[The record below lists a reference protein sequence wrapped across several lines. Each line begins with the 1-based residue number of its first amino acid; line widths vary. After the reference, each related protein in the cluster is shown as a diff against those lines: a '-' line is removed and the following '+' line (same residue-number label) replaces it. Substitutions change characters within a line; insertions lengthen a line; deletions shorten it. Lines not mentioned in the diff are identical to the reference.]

1 MFLKLSLANLIALP
15 GLNFM
20 RLIQSNR
27 PYTPS
32 TGLQG
37 TTLHKGQGS
46 LEEMA
51 DSQGAAGSTRDWN
64 ALFCQNE
71 EGARR
76 RTGIHQ
82 KDTKVSL

>member
-1 MFLKLSLANLIALP
+1 
-15 GLNFM
+15 M

-46 LEEMA
+46 LEEMP

-64 ALFCQNE
+64 ALFCQNVRRCSKTDRDTSKGHTSQP
-71 EGARR
+71 EGL
-76 RTGIHQ
+76 
-82 KDTKVSL
+82 SLEQ